1 VALADDLLEQARFL
15 ARREAGRGRPRQAS
29 LRRAVSSAYY
39 AVFHLLAADAALQA
53 CSVSPPG
60 LRDRVQRA
68 LTHDTMRQAA
78 NSFQATNLPTYL
90 ASLLNRSIPTAL
102 ITVARSFVRLQE
114 ERHKADY
121 DVTYQFD
128 RAGVQALV
136 REAEQVF
143 ADWALIRNSDE
154 CHLFLASLMF
164 WKLWAK

>member
-1 VALADDLLEQARFL
+1 MALADDLLEQARFL

-29 LRRAVSSAYY
+29 LRRAVSTAYY

-53 CSVSPPG
+53 CAVSPQG

-68 LTHDTMRQAA
+68 LTHETMRQAA
-78 NSFQATNLPTYL
+78 KSFEASKLPDYL
-90 ASLLNRSIPTAL
+90 APLLNPPIPSPLISI
-102 ITVARSFVRLQE
+102 ARSFARLQE

-128 RAGVQALV
+128 RTGVQSLV
-136 REAEQVF
+136 REAGQLF
-143 ADWALIRNSDE
+143 TDWSTIRNSDNA
-154 CHLFLASLMF
+154 HLFLASLMF

>member
-1 VALADDLLEQARFL
+1 VALADGLLEQARFL

-29 LRRAVSSAYY
+29 LRRAVSTAYY

-68 LTHDTMRQAA
+68 LTHETMRQAA
-78 NSFQATNLPTYL
+78 NSFQASNLPIDL
-90 ASLLNRSIPTAL
+90 ASLLNHPIPASL
-102 ITVARSFVRLQE
+102 ISTARSFARLQE

-128 RAGVQALV
+128 RTGVQSLV
-136 REAEQVF
+136 REAEQLF
-143 ADWALIRNSDE
+143 ADWAAIRNSDDA
-154 CHLFLASLMF
+154 HLFLASLMF
-164 WKLWAK
+164 WKQWAK